1 MSNFRCKKAISDM
14 VLRNLDELCVDNL
27 HDSKLFQEGALKML
41 RHRTY
46 ERNSKAREECVK
58 RKGYKCS
65 ICGFDFEKVYGEIGK
80 GFVEV
85 HHTSFISSF
94 EGKERLTDIEYDLI
108 PVCSNC
114 HSMLHR
120 RLDGKYLTSNELK
133 QTLMH
138 TN

>member
-1 MSNFRCKKAISDM
+1 M

-27 HDSKLFQEGALKML
+27 HDSKLFQEGALKMR

-46 ERNSKAREECVK
+46 ERNSKAREECLK
-58 RKGYKCS
+58 GKGYKCS

-114 HSMLHR
+114 HFMLHR
-120 RLDGKYLTSNELK
+120 RLDGKYLTPNELK
-133 QTLMH
+133 QPLMH